1 MTTLTGFL
9 IKKGSHIGSHLKSRG
24 SHFKIPNSYA
34 NCLTKNNW
42 KMHQE
47 KTTILFVISPTKIN
61 QKGLCPLN
69 CRITLNKERKQF
81 TTGLFVNP
89 KYWDNKLQKVN
100 SKDTN
105 FKFINAQIEQIQ
117 TKINNIILVFQ
128 IENGDC
134 TLDNIYNKYVGVE
147 IKKKEYIYSY
157 YKQYLSKIKKLVG
170 LEIKNN
176 TYNKFVYVGN
186 HLEVFLKWKYK
197 KTDYPLQELNQQFLD
212 DFDYYL
218 KTEKKQEQ
226 ITINKTIQ
234 RLRAPIKQAISEGY
248 LDRDP
253 FILHKSKI
261 VSKTVIFLT
270 TEELKTIEVAVLQQK
285 RLSTIQDLFVFCCYT
300 GLAYNEMA
308 HLEKQHIQIGFDGIN
323 WIQMK
328 REKTQRLIS
337 IPILPKAQEIIDKY
351 STDCNRIFP
360 SISNQKFNS
369 YLKEIA
375 DITAIEKRLT
385 HHIARKTFA
394 STILLY
400 NDVPMEIVSELLGHS
415 NMIITQESYGKVV
428 QKKVSQEM
436 SKLSQKLK
444 VI

>member
-1 MTTLTGFL
+1 
-9 IKKGSHIGSHLKSRG
+9 
-24 SHFKIPNSYA
+24 
-34 NCLTKNNW
+34 
-42 KMHQE
+42 MHQE

-89 KYWDNKLQKVN
+89 LNWENKLQKVN
-100 SKDTN
+100 SRDSNSKI
-105 FKFINAQIEQIQ
+105 INAQIEQIQ
-117 TKINNIILVFQ
+117 IKINNIALIFQ
-128 IENGDC
+128 LQDENC
-134 TLDNIYNKYVGVE
+134 TLDNIYNKYIGVE
-147 IKKKEYIYSY
+147 IKKKEFVLSY
-157 YKQYLSKIKKLVG
+157 YKQYLAKIKKLVG
-170 LEIKNN
+170 LEIKDN

-186 HLEVFLKWKYK
+186 HLEAFLKWKFK
-197 KTDYPLQELNQQFLD
+197 KTDFPLEELSLQFLD

-234 RLRAPIKQAISEGY
+234 RLRTPIKQAISEGY

-253 FILHKSKI
+253 FILHKSKT
-261 VSKTVIFLT
+261 VRKTVIFLT
-270 TEELKTIEVAVLQQK
+270 TKELKTLEEAVLQQK
-285 RLSTIQDLFVFCCYT
+285 RLSTIQDLFIFCCYT

-308 HLEKQHIQIGFDGIN
+308 NLEKQNIQIGFDNIN

-328 REKTQRLIS
+328 REKTQRQIS
-337 IPILPKAQEIIDKY
+337 IPILPKAQEIIEKY
-351 STDCNRIFP
+351 STDSNRIFP

-369 YLKEIA
+369 YLKEISA
-375 DITAIEKRLT
+375 ITGIEKRLT

-394 STILLY
+394 STVLLY

-415 NMIITQESYGKVV
+415 NMVITQESYGKVV
-428 QKKVSQEM
+428 QKEVSEAM
-436 SKLSQKLK
+436 ANLKDKLK
-444 VI
+444 